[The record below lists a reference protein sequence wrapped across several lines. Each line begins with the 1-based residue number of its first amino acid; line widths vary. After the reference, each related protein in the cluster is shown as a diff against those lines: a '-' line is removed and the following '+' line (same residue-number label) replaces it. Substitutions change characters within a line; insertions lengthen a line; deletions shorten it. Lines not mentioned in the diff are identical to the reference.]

1 MKKFFLVN
9 FVLLLATTC
18 PCQDGKW
25 MIKINGKPLLI
36 TSTEDKAANTK
47 IIKSSVWRKS
57 GYLELIY
64 TESEPNAWKRSFQL
78 VDENDN
84 QLLSRDSTT
93 KIKIPLYQ
101 LRKIFAGKKE
111 LTIYTVVAP
120 ANPDI
125 MIRIRR
131 VHLCTMKLP

>member
-9 FVLLLATTC
+9 FVLLLAITC
-18 PCQDGKW
+18 FCQEGKW

-57 GYLELIY
+57 GYLELVY
-64 TESEPNAWKRSFQL
+64 SESEPNAWKRSFQL

-93 KIKIPLYQ
+93 NFKIPLKE

-111 LTIYTVVAP
+111 LTIYTVIAP